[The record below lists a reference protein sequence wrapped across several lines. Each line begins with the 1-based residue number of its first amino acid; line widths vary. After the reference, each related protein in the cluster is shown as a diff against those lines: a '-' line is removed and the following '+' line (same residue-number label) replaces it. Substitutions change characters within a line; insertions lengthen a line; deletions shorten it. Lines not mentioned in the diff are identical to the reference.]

1 MSAALFPA
9 LLLGGVVL
17 VVLFLAH
24 GSARGAF
31 ERDNF
36 PTPLRRQLA
45 IGLLFLLLLA
55 FVVIPFASGISG
67 GAPEEKKISPASAFA
82 TPVIVVL
89 FLTVYYLLSG
99 RPPLLDFLKLRT
111 RHPLRLFWTGFPIF
125 AFAWAASIAG
135 TLTVELLV
143 NAVAPSRGAKPQ
155 VSPLIHAIVAMPT
168 GLKIA
173 VVVTA
178 MIFEEVFFRS
188 FLQPRV
194 GAVGATL
201 FFTLAHGV
209 YGEPLMLV
217 GILVLAAVLALAFEL
232 YQNAIPG
239 IVAHGAFD
247 AFQLFVLIPVAL
259 KFLPA

>member
-1 MSAALFPA
+1 MSPGLFPVLFA
-9 LLLGGVVL
+9 AGFGL
-17 VVLFLAH
+17 VVLFLVY
-24 GSARGAF
+24 GVSKGGF
-31 ERDNF
+31 DRDLF
-36 PTPLRRQLA
+36 PTPLRRGMALG
-45 IGLLFLLLLA
+45 ILFLLLLA
-55 FVVIPFASGISG
+55 FVVVPFASGISG
-67 GAPEEKKISPASAFA
+67 GAPETKTISPASAFV
-82 TPVIVVL
+82 TPVLVLL
-89 FLTVYYLLSG
+89 FLTVYYFLSG

-111 RHPLRLFWTGFPIF
+111 PHPFRLFWVGFPIA

-135 TLTVELLV
+135 TLMVQVVVSLLV
-143 NAVAPSRGAKPQ
+143 REKPSGQQ
-155 VSPLIHAIVAMPT
+155 VSPLVHAIVAMPV
-168 GLKIA
+168 GMKVA

-178 MIFEEVFFRS
+178 MIFEEAFFRS

-217 GILVLAAVLALAFEL
+217 GILVLSSVLALAFEL
-232 YQNAIPG
+232 YQNALPG

-247 AFQLFVLIPVAL
+247 AFQLFVLIPFAL